1 MNAVVVNGQLWR
13 VVRVPVGDPRL
24 VDRTGVP
31 RLATTDP
38 VTRTVC
44 LREDVEPPLLDQ
56 VALHE
61 AAHVVTVGML
71 PQLHAMV
78 PYESRVPAEEW
89 AARAMELHGLE
100 AVDVA
105 SRMLGRPVCV
115 RGLCGG
121 QPGQD

>member
-1 MNAVVVNGQLWR
+1 MRAFAANGQAWR

-24 VDRTGVP
+24 VDRTGIP

-38 VTRTVC
+38 TTRTVSI
-44 LREDVEPPLLDQ
+44 RADVEPPLLDR

-71 PQLHAMV
+71 PQLHAVV
-78 PYESRVPAEEW
+78 PTESRVPAEEW

-121 QPGQD
+121 QLGQD

>member
-1 MNAVVVNGQLWR
+1 MRAFAANGHAWR

-24 VDRTGVP
+24 VDRTGAP

-78 PYESRVPAEEW
+78 PYESRVPVEEW

-115 RGLCGG
+115 RGICGG
-121 QPGQD
+121 QPRQD